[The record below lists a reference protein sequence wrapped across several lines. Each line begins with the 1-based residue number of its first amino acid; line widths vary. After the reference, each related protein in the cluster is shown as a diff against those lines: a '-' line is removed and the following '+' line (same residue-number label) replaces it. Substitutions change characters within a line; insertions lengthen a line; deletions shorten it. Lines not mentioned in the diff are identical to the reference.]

1 MSLSK
6 RHEHTCLHM
15 DSEGTI
21 WGMTPQGIA
30 KPVKLRDLEELL
42 RVGNYR
48 VVGLPINYGLIT
60 ELHALLMRK
69 KAKAQI
75 WIGSP
80 EVCPGKNCQPAPL
93 LSCLSVLEVH
103 DNLHHRW
110 HPLSSETY
118 NNFLLLRA
126 LHDEG
131 FSDLT
136 AAIYN
141 SHCLKPFCQFAGL
154 TDWQLAVNVIASIGD
169 PRWYLNPKR
178 PYRTTKLESY
188 FGLIPRQFRDKK
200 NVFRLKRFEVL
211 LQAFESLLPDSRLR
225 LELSASSL
233 VRSYPNEYRGCK
245 LLLGFLVRNWL
256 TQLTPLDHFDPDRFF
271 QRQETKLS
279 YFSQFKD

>member
-1 MSLSK
+1 MSVSK
-6 RHEHTCLHM
+6 RYEHTCLHM
-15 DSEGTI
+15 DSERTI
-21 WGMTPQGIA
+21 WGMTPQGVA

-42 RVGNYR
+42 RAGDYR

-60 ELHALLMRK
+60 ELHALLIRR

-80 EVCPGKNCQPAPL
+80 EVCFRKNCQPAPL

-136 AAIYN
+136 GAIYN
-141 SHCLKPFCQFAGL
+141 SHCLRPFCQFVGL
-154 TDWQLAVNVIASIGD
+154 TDSKLAANIIASIGD

-178 PYRTTKLESY
+178 PYRMTRLESY
-188 FGLIPRQFRDKK
+188 FGLLRPQLSDVKNDLRQKR
-200 NVFRLKRFEVL
+200 RLVL
-211 LQAFESLLPDSRLR
+211 LEALDSLSSDSWLWS
-225 LELSASSL
+225 EIA
-233 VRSYPNEYRGCK
+233 VRALQPSDGCR
-245 LLLGFLVRNWL
+245 LLLGFLARNWL

-271 QRQETKLS
+271 QQQEIKLS
-279 YFSQFKD
+279 YLNQFKD

>member
-1 MSLSK
+1 
-6 RHEHTCLHM
+6 M
-15 DSEGTI
+15 DSDRII
-21 WGMTPQGIA
+21 WGMTPQGVA
-30 KPVKLRDLEELL
+30 KPVKLRDLEEVL
-42 RVGNYR
+42 RAGNYR
-48 VVGLPINYGLIT
+48 VVGLPTNYGLIT
-60 ELHALLMRK
+60 ELHALLMRR

-80 EVCPGKNCQPAPL
+80 EVCPRKNCQPAPL

-110 HPLSSETY
+110 HLLSSETY

-136 AAIYN
+136 GAIYN
-141 SHCLKPFCQFAGL
+141 SHCLKPFCQFVGL
-154 TDWQLAVNVIASIGD
+154 TDWKLATNVIASIGD

-178 PYRTTKLESY
+178 PYRMTRLESY
-188 FGLIPRQFRDKK
+188 FGLIRSQLVDKRNVLRQQRR
-200 NVFRLKRFEVL
+200 VALMQVL
-211 LQAFESLLPDSRLR
+211 DSLPNDNWLWSELAARSLQRVD
-225 LELSASSL
+225 
-233 VRSYPNEYRGCK
+233 GCK

-271 QRQETKLS
+271 QHQEAKLS
-279 YFSQFKD
+279 YFNQFKD

>member
-42 RVGNYR
+42 RAGDYR
-48 VVGLPINYGLIT
+48 VVGLPINYRLIT
-60 ELHALLMRK
+60 ELHSMLLKR

-141 SHCLKPFCQFAGL
+141 SHCLRPFCQFVGL
-154 TDWQLAVNVIASIGD
+154 TDPQQAANVIASIGD

-178 PYRTTKLESY
+178 PYRMSRLESY
-188 FGLIPRQFRDKK
+188 FGLSPAQLAGKK
-200 NVFRLKRFEVL
+200 
-211 LQAFESLLPDSRLR
+211 
-225 LELSASSL
+225 SSL
-233 VRSYPNEYRGCK
+233 RHQRLAMLVDAFDSLENDSWLRSELTARTTANRYQGCR
-245 LLLGFLVRNWL
+245 LLLGFLARNWL

-271 QRQETKLS
+271 QQQEAKLS
-279 YFSQFKD
+279 YLTQFKD

>member
-1 MSLSK
+1 MSVSK

-15 DSEGTI
+15 DSEGI
-21 WGMTPQGIA
+21 VWGMTPQGIA
-30 KPVKLRDLEELL
+30 KPVKLRDLEQLL
-42 RVGNYR
+42 RAGDYR
-48 VVGLPINYGLIT
+48 VVGLPSNYRLIT
-60 ELHALLMRK
+60 ELHALLTRR

-136 AAIYN
+136 ATIYN
-141 SHCLKPFCQFAGL
+141 SHCLKPFCQFVGL
-154 TDWQLAVNVIASIGD
+154 TNPKKAADLISNIGD
-169 PRWYLNPKR
+169 PRWYLNPRR
-178 PYRTTKLESY
+178 PYRMSKLESY
-188 FGLIPRQFRDKK
+188 FGLATAQLSDRKNTLRQARLSSVIAALDSLPSDSWFREELLTRPSADK
-200 NVFRLKRFEVL
+200 
-211 LQAFESLLPDSRLR
+211 
-225 LELSASSL
+225 
-233 VRSYPNEYRGCK
+233 YRGCK

-271 QRQETKLS
+271 QRPEAKLS
-279 YFSQFKD
+279 FVSQFKD